1 MNANTK
7 TVVELYPDT
16 QHKVKKTAK
25 KSGQSVKR
33 FASLLMDFALRK
45 FDSGEIAIT
54 DPEIKET
61 SAASASRRK
70 PPTK

>member
-16 QHKVKKTAK
+16 QRKVKKAAK

-45 FDSGEIAIT
+45 FDSEEIAIT

-61 SAASASRRK
+61 SPVAASKRNPSK
-70 PPTK
+70 